1 MEIGI
6 LNSSNDYHSLR
17 LTINGNVYEQLIFS
31 KKKGSDLTNFVQA
44 YAEDYASGLE
54 ALGSEILSVD

>member
-1 MEIGI
+1 MEVEI
-6 LNSSNDYHSLR
+6 LSSSGDYHSLR
-17 LTINGNVYEQLIFS
+17 LTIDGKVYEQLIFS

-54 ALGSEILSVD
+54 ALL